1 MSSSKEDN
9 RPLDEEK
16 SGYHGLITYRN
27 IVDWRPTIMAKTQE
41 ELKVIKEEVETLNN
55 KLKELTDKELE
66 QVSGGLKLD
75 PERLRRK
82 VEEVYPT

>member
-1 MSSSKEDN
+1 
-9 RPLDEEK
+9 
-16 SGYHGLITYRN
+16 
-27 IVDWRPTIMAKTQE
+27 MAKTQE
-41 ELKVIKEEVETLNN
+41 ELNAIKEEIETLNN
-55 KLKELTDKELE
+55 KLTELTDKELE